1 VYGLNLVADACDFD
15 CFYLFDW
22 KVFLYKDDNK
32 VILMERQCSKCKPMF
47 LVFFLIVFL
56 LANTT
61 DWCLFFWIVK
71 EMQMKLVGFTFLST
85 KYVLSATSLYTAG

>member
-1 VYGLNLVADACDFD
+1 MYGLNLVADDCDFD

-22 KVFLYKDDNK
+22 KV
-32 VILMERQCSKCKPMF
+32 ILMERQCFKCKPMF